1 MTPEQRSL
9 VRESWLR
16 CQPTLREAGA
26 QFYQRLF
33 ALDPG
38 ARHLFAGAD
47 MAEQQRKLVG
57 MFTGILRMLDR
68 PDELVPQV
76 TDLGRRH
83 GHYGVK
89 DGQYES
95 VGAAL
100 LWTLEQ
106 GLGEHFTPEVR
117 EAWTEAYLLVA
128 TLMRRGAG
136 RASGAVPGGRHHD
149 DPGPPA
155 GRAVAYP

>member
-1 MTPEQRSL
+1 MTREQRAL

-26 QFYQRLF
+26 QFYDRLF

-38 ARHLFAGAD
+38 TRHLFAGTD
-47 MAEQQRKLVG
+47 MAEQERKLIG
-57 MFTGILRMLDR
+57 MFTEILRMLDQ
-68 PDELVPQV
+68 PDELVRDV

-83 GHYGVK
+83 AHYGVK
-89 DGQYES
+89 DRQYES

-100 LWTLEQ
+100 LWTLEL
-106 GLGEHFTPEVR
+106 GLGEQFTREVR
-117 EAWTEAYLLVA
+117 EAWTEAYLLAA

-136 RASGAVPGGRHHD
+136 RGSCPMSGER
-149 DPGPPA
+149 
-155 GRAVAYP
+155 